1 MGQEGWRKYL
11 RFSRQERWA
20 VAVLVLLTLLAWT
33 LPFLWDEHPTPP
45 VLSAWPTEA
54 ERPAG
59 ATPSY
64 RGRPAT
70 SGKEGKDAI
79 RPFPFD
85 PNTLEERGWL
95 EMGFHPKKVAT
106 LLKYRARGGRF
117 RRPEDL
123 AKVYSLSA
131 EDVAILTPFVRIPS
145 TVERQASRDHA
156 PDTIRSPARKSMG
169 HAGLPRPQ
177 RLEVN
182 AADSMAWIRLPGIGP
197 GWASRI
203 LRFRRSLGGF
213 VSVGQV
219 AETYGL
225 PDSVFR
231 TIRPYLD
238 IDTTLL
244 SATIDINHGTAEQMA
259 AHPYLSHRLARAIVA
274 YRERHG
280 PFGRTE
286 DLGRM
291 ALVTPELL
299 DRLRPYLRWE

>member
-1 MGQEGWRKYL
+1 M
-11 RFSRQERWA
+11 
-20 VAVLVLLTLLAWT
+20 
-33 LPFLWDEHPTPP
+33 
-45 VLSAWPTEA
+45 
-54 ERPAG
+54 
-59 ATPSY
+59 
-64 RGRPAT
+64 
-70 SGKEGKDAI
+70 
-79 RPFPFD
+79 
-85 PNTLEERGWL
+85 
-95 EMGFHPKKVAT
+95 
-106 LLKYRARGGRF
+106 
-117 RRPEDL
+117 
-123 AKVYSLSA
+123 
-131 EDVAILTPFVRIPS
+131 
-145 TVERQASRDHA
+145 
-156 PDTIRSPARKSMG
+156 
-169 HAGLPRPQ
+169 HAGLTRPQ

-291 ALVTPELL
+291 VLVTPELL